1 MELIWERLVPWGQAR
16 ARANARSASTAL
28 ARARVER
35 EEVHRFV
42 ARDLAGRAEVLEA

>member
-16 ARANARSASTAL
+16 ARANARAASTAL
-28 ARARVER
+28 ARARAER

-42 ARDLAGRAEVLEA
+42 ARDLASRARGLPA

>member
-1 MELIWERLVPWGQAR
+1 MELIWERWVPWGQAR

-28 ARARVER
+28 ARARAER

-42 ARDLAGRAEVLEA
+42 ARDLADRTVALQA